1 MDQDTARLLF
11 EQGACLVVLDAPTGI
26 EFGIDMET
34 WETGPL
40 FSGLKMIP
48 PGIHYI
54 HYRAMDNRECGNGG
68 SSNRGEGRMG
78 MQCGFFHD
86 FAQGEVV
93 VRRWDPQTEQLVV
106 VTTPPAVSREEW
118 LRSLDP
124 RLGAYP
130 VDGAVGS
137 GGYERWKRLTSHVT
151 PALLSCILPS
161 LEGCFSSATGSV
173 YEDEEMEAARK
184 RLAKEYKKNN
194 ASGSGS
200 GSEGV
205 GGGPF
210 MEHISTVDDNDRFGF
225 TAIDVRHSFPKNAE
239 PAMIT
244 RYSVDKT
251 WLLRSLL
258 HSLWNDD
265 AGQLL
270 GELQISFLVILVGQN
285 FSGLEHWKR
294 LMHVVLGSS
303 SALEDPGLVETVV
316 APALGILRCQLDEC
330 PAEFVTLVL
339 EQDSDGHD
347 GFVATLLSA
356 FVLNLYECPQENAR
370 LEASVDGLRRFLR
383 DRFSWL
389 LPTGK
394 ELQEEA
400 DLEDGEYAPQIV
412 DPSEIT

>member
-26 EFGIDMET
+26 EFGIDLET

-40 FSGLKMIP
+40 FSGLKMVP
-48 PGIHYI
+48 AGIHYI
-54 HYRAMDNRECGNGG
+54 HYRAVDNKERGNGG
-68 SSNRGEGRMG
+68 GNRGEGRMG

-86 FAQGEVV
+86 FTQGEVA

-106 VTTPPAVSREEW
+106 MAAPAADREEW

-137 GGYERWKRLTSHVT
+137 GGYERWKRLTSHVA
-151 PALLSCILPS
+151 PALLSRILPS
-161 LEGCFSSATGSV
+161 PNGCFSSATGSA

-184 RLAKEYKKNN
+184 RLAKEYKKD
-194 ASGSGS
+194 SGG

-210 MEHISTVDDNDRFGF
+210 MEPTSTVDDNDRFGF
-225 TAIDVRHSFPKNAE
+225 TAIDVRHSFPRNAE
-239 PAMIT
+239 PAVMT

-265 AGQLL
+265 VGQLL

-370 LEASVDGLRRFLR
+370 LEAIVDDLRRFLR

-412 DPSEIT
+412 DPSEITSLTLE